1 MAPPNPQDILAQVK
15 RLQQEMEKARG
26 ELAEEVIEVSVGG
39 GAVRVRMSGVQE
51 CLGVEIKPDVLAGGD
66 AEMVQDLM
74 QSAINQAIR
83 ESQALAA
90 RRLGPLTGGLPGL

>member
-15 RLQQEMEKARG
+15 RLQLEKARG
-26 ELAEEVIEVSVGG
+26 ELAEEAIEVSVGG